1 MIEGTAEVSR
11 ASFPL
16 SPVGAYFNLG
26 GGITSVTDG
35 PCIPP
40 SPSDSPSF
48 SPSFSPSISPTV
60 SESSS
65 ASQPSPS
72 DSPSFSPSFSPS
84 ISPTVSES
92 NSPSQPSPS
101 DSPSFSPSFS
111 PSVTESPTYTLTPF
125 NSSPSRT
132 PASYTPPSETP
143 MTATDLPCPT
153 DSPDCDQYT
162 GSVPTI
168 TVSYPLPNT
177 FSVVPGAWTNP
188 PNLPVSQGPGNSW
201 WFGWLY
207 FPPSVGLITTR
218 TAGIGGTSASRG
230 DRSCQRMC
238 WPRKVKSMYCVGD
251 IQAARYEL
259 ADVGTNPSNN
269 YGGDFDY
276 IKNGPILRWSSGGE
290 CFHGFYLQTLDA
302 NGAVLTIPKRWP
314 TLGTGGKARLGT
326 LI

>member
-1 MIEGTAEVSR
+1 
-11 ASFPL
+11 
-16 SPVGAYFNLG
+16 
-26 GGITSVTDG
+26 
-35 PCIPP
+35 
-40 SPSDSPSF
+40 
-48 SPSFSPSISPTV
+48 
-60 SESSS
+60 
-65 ASQPSPS
+65 
-72 DSPSFSPSFSPS
+72 
-84 ISPTVSES
+84 
-92 NSPSQPSPS
+92 
-101 DSPSFSPSFS
+101 
-111 PSVTESPTYTLTPF
+111 
-125 NSSPSRT
+125 
-132 PASYTPPSETP
+132 

-269 YGGDFDY
+269 YGGG
-276 IKNGPILRWSSGGE
+276 I
-290 CFHGFYLQTLDA
+290 
-302 NGAVLTIPKRWP
+302 LTILKMA
-314 TLGTGGKARLGT
+314 LF
-326 LI
+326 